1 MFNLIRTHLHVSVFF
16 MDDVC
21 FFTVLP
27 GNSGGTGIKIR
38 WHRIWS
44 AALVTN
50 LNCWSD
56 SSSVCITCYVFTH
69 LLCTPRMLRLRG
81 SSMFSW
87 KSANLAFKAKIDE
100 FHSLHILRGSS
111 QSQSEYSKAFII
123 YLLWALIDVVINH
136 QKVEIETTSGLDV
149 GFGVLYDNMIKGLI
163 IWFKHAIMFY
173 GNCRISK

>member
-1 MFNLIRTHLHVSVFF
+1 MLPCVLNMFNLIRTHLHVSVFF
-16 MDDVC
+16 YGRCMF

-56 SSSVCITCYVFTH
+56 SSSICITCYVFTH

-111 QSQSEYSKAFII
+111 QSQSDYSKAFII

-136 QKVEIETTSGLDV
+136 QKGGDWKNI
-149 GFGVLYDNMIKGLI
+149 
-163 IWFKHAIMFY
+163 
-173 GNCRISK
+173 